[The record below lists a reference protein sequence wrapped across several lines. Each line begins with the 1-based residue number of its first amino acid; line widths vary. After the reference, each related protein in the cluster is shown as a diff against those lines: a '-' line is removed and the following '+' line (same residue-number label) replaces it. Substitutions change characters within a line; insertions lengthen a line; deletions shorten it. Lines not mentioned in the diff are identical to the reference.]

1 MPSIR
6 FDRITPN
13 LDTGRIATEETGASY
28 EFATTPTLNA
38 GGFWR
43 EEGSSREGRGFRYPV
58 RLYPWTEI
66 RAWTRH
72 ECYGSPGCVRSF
84 LGSCV
89 RACSTRACHD
99 RNGLSVSLSLLRFPS
114 VNRLHEPRDPIPLS
128 GAPPLG
134 QTERPRSIYLVHG
147 SRHRKLALCLS
158 VRTRSPPPFPSNP
171 AQL

>member
-147 SRHRKLALCLS
+147 SRRGK
-158 VRTRSPPPFPSNP
+158 TEN
-171 AQL
+171 